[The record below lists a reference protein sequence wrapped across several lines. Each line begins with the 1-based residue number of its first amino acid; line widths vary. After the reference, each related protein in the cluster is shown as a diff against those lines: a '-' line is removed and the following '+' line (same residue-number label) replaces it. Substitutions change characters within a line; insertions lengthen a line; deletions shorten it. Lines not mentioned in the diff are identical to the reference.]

1 MIGIGAESLR
11 RRIVSAQ
18 PEGQYVQ
25 LPVLHVE
32 QNFFHGLRFDPV
44 VGVDKSHV
52 FAPGSCQT
60 GIAGSRQSAVLL
72 IDNAD
77 AGIAGGI
84 SGENFRAFVG

>member
-52 FAPGSCQT
+52 FAP
-60 GIAGSRQSAVLL
+60 AAAKPVLRQPAVRGF
-72 IDNAD
+72 AD
-77 AGIAGGI
+77 
-84 SGENFRAFVG
+84 